1 MFKRKKVVDPISV
14 TFAAVEAVAQ
24 EDVPTIQAS
33 ALQLQQLSAQD
44 IFGALG
50 DVFKRIRPTLKPEQL
65 EIIHAE
71 IGAADGPESVR
82 QAVADIGEALLINCD
97 PQLAARKIAEHAT
110 HLANEQDKWAGVI
123 WETVEAAGRSW
134 RRLEIKAN
142 WR

>member
-1 MFKRKKVVDPISV
+1 VFKRKKEVDKVSI
-14 TFAAVEAVAQ
+14 TFAAVEAVARQ
-24 EDVPTIQAS
+24 DIPAIKAS

-50 DVFKRIRPTLKPEQL
+50 DVFKKIQPALKPEQL
-65 EIIHAE
+65 DIIRVE
-71 IGAADGPESVR
+71 IGAADGPASVR
-82 QAVADIGEALLINCD
+82 QAVADIGSALLVTCD
-97 PQLAARKIAEHAT
+97 PQLAATKIAEHAT
-110 HLANEQDKWAGVI
+110 QMAEEQDKWAGVI